1 MKEYN
6 IYGGIDNLEYLY
18 TGLYND
24 IEEAK
29 TDAWVAISHI
39 VNAYPKV
46 EGNIRFK
53 VILTETDDI
62 EDLIFN
68 YI

>member
-39 VNAYPKV
+39 VNAF
-46 EGNIRFK
+46 R
-53 VILTETDDI
+53 
-62 EDLIFN
+62 
-68 YI
+68 